1 MSGCDFDQ
9 LQRRF
14 MKDLIALV
22 SGIEYKTRQLTSQ
35 LHSCKKQ
42 IDKLQTH
49 NNKLTE
55 ETNELKLKV
64 KQLEYT
70 NQIIKIA
77 KALEGKKGSKE
88 AKQLV
93 SGLLREVDRCIG
105 LMND

>member
-1 MSGCDFDQ
+1 
-9 LQRRF
+9 

-22 SGIEYKTRQLTSQ
+22 SGIEFKTRQLSSQ
-35 LHSCKKQ
+35 FRSCEKQ
-42 IDKLQTH
+42 IDTLQTH
-49 NNKLTE
+49 NKKLLE
-55 ETNELKLKV
+55 ENNELKLKV

-93 SGLLREVDRCIG
+93 NGLLREVDRCIG